1 VSWHYLQGQEVGS
14 SEAICWDGQQF
25 APSKSRTTLGE
36 YCLLGSATGPCHG
49 SQSGMT
55 SPPSTGDP
63 GEGESTLSA
72 AGFHARTSAP
82 PERAPESRDPAVVY
96 GGRWRELSVKYDP
109 DSSSWKTH
117 RCLFDEDLPW
127 SSVILPRWGS
137 MLGGVCWEHIT
148 PGHPTSGTGSGYSRV
163 SGGGWPTPNASDGAQ
178 GAVTTPER
186 MIALIETGRPA
197 KRKDGGEY
205 QVKLQEMV
213 VVRTWPTPTVNGNY
227 NRKGA
232 SATSGDG
239 LATAVKPRPT
249 PRSTDGS
256 HGGRVTPRKS
266 REGGSLIEAVS
277 ARMWPTPTASTG
289 GPEPEGKTGRKLAT
303 VVMYPTPRSGTDTMC
318 GGSGHKRM
326 PQGTALEKG
335 RGQLNPNWVEW
346 LMGWPI
352 GWTDLK
358 QSATARYRQ
367 WLRLHGVP
375 LGDPV
380 PEPLPTSEGKK

>member
-96 GGRWRELSVKYDP
+96 GGSWRELSVKYDP

-148 PGHPTSGTGSGYSRV
+148 PGHPTSGTGSGY
-163 SGGGWPTPNASDGAQ
+163 WLQPPN
-178 GAVTTPER
+178 
-186 MIALIETGRPA
+186 GRDW
-197 KRKDGGEY
+197 KD
-205 QVKLQEMV
+205 
-213 VVRTWPTPTVNGNY
+213 NGNY

-326 PQGTALEKG
+326 LQGTALEKG

-380 PEPLPTSEGKK
+380 PEPLPTSEGNG